1 MPIFRQDVFSM
12 TKQTLALTL
21 TLCLFLGSCRLLS
34 AGQPDLRNNLAIESY
49 SIKKEISGKQ
59 SSQHRHVIRIQLSQS
74 QAYNEALTA
83 LFDDSYS
90 AEMTTHEN
98 GAYSLE
104 TAHALN
110 QKSMLRFYVKGSKDT
125 LRLGPPLTIKPELR
139 Q

>member
-12 TKQTLALTL
+12 TKQTLSLTL

-34 AGQPDLRNNLAIESY
+34 AGQSDLRNNLAIESY
-49 SIKKEISGKQ
+49 SIKKEISGKP
-59 SSQHRHVIRIQLSQS
+59 SSQQRYLIRIQLSQP
-74 QAYNEALTA
+74 QAYSDTLMA

-104 TAHALN
+104 TTHALD

-125 LRLGPPLTIKPELR
+125 LRLDPPLTIKSELR

>member
-12 TKQTLALTL
+12 TKQTLSLTL

-34 AGQPDLRNNLAIESY
+34 AGQSDVRNNLAIESY
-49 SIKKEISGKQ
+49 SIKKEISGKP
-59 SSQHRHVIRIQLSQS
+59 SSQQSYLIRIQLSQP
-74 QAYNEALTA
+74 QAYSDALMA

-104 TAHALN
+104 TTHALD

-125 LRLGPPLTIKPELR
+125 LRLDPPLTIKSELR

>member
-12 TKQTLALTL
+12 TKQTLSLTL

-34 AGQPDLRNNLAIESY
+34 AGQSEVRNNLAIESY
-49 SIKKEISGKQ
+49 SIKKEISGKP
-59 SSQHRHVIRIQLSQS
+59 SSQQRYLIRIQLSQP
-74 QAYNEALTA
+74 QAYSDALMA

-104 TAHALN
+104 TTHALD

-125 LRLGPPLTIKPELR
+125 LRLDPPLTIKSELR

>member
-12 TKQTLALTL
+12 TKQTLSLTL

-34 AGQPDLRNNLAIESY
+34 AGQSEVRNNLAIESY
-49 SIKKEISGKQ
+49 SIKKEISGKP
-59 SSQHRHVIRIQLSQS
+59 SSQHRYVIRIQLSQS
-74 QAYNEALTA
+74 QEYRNALMA

-104 TAHALN
+104 TTHALD
-110 QKSMLRFYVKGSKDT
+110 QKSMLRFYVKGSRDT
-125 LRLGPPLTIKPELR
+125 LRLDPPLNIKSELR

>member
-34 AGQPDLRNNLAIESY
+34 AGQSDVRNNLAIESY
-49 SIKKEISGKQ
+49 SIKKEISGKP
-59 SSQHRHVIRIQLSQS
+59 SSQQRYLIRIQLSQP
-74 QAYNEALTA
+74 QAYSDALMA

-104 TAHALN
+104 TTHALD
-110 QKSMLRFYVKGSKDT
+110 QKSKLRFYVKGSKDT
-125 LRLGPPLTIKPELR
+125 LRLDPPLTIKSELR

>member
-1 MPIFRQDVFSM
+1 M

-34 AGQPDLRNNLAIESY
+34 AGQSDFRYNLAIESY
-49 SIKKEISGKQ
+49 SIKKETSGKP
-59 SSQHRHVIRIQLSQS
+59 SSQHRYVIRIQLSQP
-74 QAYNEALTA
+74 QAYSDALMA

-90 AEMTTHEN
+90 SAMTTHEN

-104 TAHALN
+104 TNHALD